1 MNKSLPVM
9 GMVCMMLAFGA
20 KAAQAQTLSLD
31 GAIQSVAT
39 EFSPNMERG
48 TSVAVIAIQA
58 DSAGMSN
65 HLINGMIAAL
75 FDMRN
80 LHGFEVASRGQIEL
94 LMAEHE
100 LNMYGWVDDASAVSI
115 GRFAGV
121 QYIITGTFVPFGDFY
136 RFWAQLIEV
145 ETGLFRG
152 ISTVDVQNDTVVAT
166 LLGAAGR
173 IAPTPQIPTHAQRQ
187 RDRRDPD
194 RPRANWL
201 SVEATSRGVGMRYK
215 RGINDLFS
223 IGVNGFYYFCTPF
236 AGWVVP
242 GEVGISAMARLF
254 PGGFPFYLEL
264 GLGLFGEEELRFSL
278 ARTGFMAT
286 PAVGIILG
294 GRRRGFFVNP
304 FLSFPTVFSTEITHN
319 RLIFGVGIGGAW

>member
-1 MNKSLPVM
+1 MKKLLFVV
-9 GMVCMMLAFGA
+9 GMACMMLAFGA

-75 FDMRN
+75 FGMRN

-152 ISTVDVQNDTVVAT
+152 ISTVDVQNDTVVTT

-173 IAPTPQIPTHAQRQ
+173 IAPTQPIPPRAQRQ

-194 RPRANWL
+194 QPRVNWF
-201 SVEATSRGVGMRYK
+201 SVEATTLGAGMRYE
-215 RGINDLFS
+215 RGINDVLS
-223 IGVNGFYYFCTPF
+223 IGANIFMNFYDPF

-242 GEVGISAMARLF
+242 VEVGISATARLF
-254 PGGFPFYLEL
+254 PVGFPFYLEL
-264 GLGLFGEEELRFSL
+264 GLGLLYYPLLFGGMSEP
-278 ARTGFMAT
+278 TWFMAT
-286 PAVGIILG
+286 PAFGVILG
-294 GRRRGFFVNP
+294 GRTRGFFVNP
-304 FLSFPTVFSTEITHN
+304 FLSFPTVFSTEIAHPGY
-319 RLIFGVGIGGAW
+319 FFH